1 MPGVLPPIKFFMTAA
16 FARLAFRFNRPPLRF
31 FLLAAA
37 LALAGCQK
45 LPPWWPQWW
54 PGARQQALPEGIYRA
69 NGRLELTRVD
79 VAAKYPGRLR
89 EAAFQEGERVQAGQV
104 LAAQEDGELQA
115 KLAQARAALARAS
128 APAGAGGAGSS
139 SCMKTH
145 HGQPAG
151 ADWASGWKGAPSW
164 ASPATATHSMP
175 CAVHSSTRSPAAA
188 FSRAGCAAA
197 QSTSSAAAS
206 AQKRRAETGRRHSTP
221 GRENARIVKKSPE
234 NCNKTWK
241 KVAQCRGMRAKNP
254 ASASCLQ
261 AARVR
266 RLEPVQRLAV
276 RGLHEPRAPAGRSQG
291 SRAPK
296 PALFV
301 LFTPAAQLARRHLKT
316 PPRAAGAACSF
327 LDSR

>member
-1 MPGVLPPIKFFMTAA
+1 MKKRIA
-16 FARLAFRFNRPPLRF
+16 ARLGASAHAAQARDALQAR
-31 FLLAAA
+31 AAA
-37 LALAGCQK
+37 ARAR
-45 LPPWWPQWW
+45 
-54 PGARQQALPEGIYRA
+54 PGSQQASGESQRKRGLERRRGLAHSGQRPRFAQKGRQRGGPRPGKARRWRA
-69 NGRLELTRVD
+69 TSTGGRHAGAVSTRT
-79 VAAKYPGRLR
+79 R
-89 EAAFQEGERVQAGQV
+89 
-104 LAAQEDGELQA
+104 
-115 KLAQARAALARAS
+115 RAALARAS

-221 GRENARIVKKSPE
+221 GRENARTVKKSPE

-296 PALFV
+296 PALLVLFV

-316 PPRAAGAACSF
+316 PPRAAGAACNF

>member
-1 MPGVLPPIKFFMTAA
+1 MKKRIA
-16 FARLAFRFNRPPLRF
+16 ARLGASAHAAQARDALQAR
-31 FLLAAA
+31 AAA
-37 LALAGCQK
+37 ARAR
-45 LPPWWPQWW
+45 
-54 PGARQQALPEGIYRA
+54 PGSQQASGGSQRKRGFERRRGLAHSGQRPRFAQKGRQRGGPRPGKARRWRA
-69 NGRLELTRVD
+69 ASTGGRHAGAVSTRT
-79 VAAKYPGRLR
+79 R
-89 EAAFQEGERVQAGQV
+89 
-104 LAAQEDGELQA
+104 
-115 KLAQARAALARAS
+115 RAALARAS

-221 GRENARIVKKSPE
+221 GRENARTVKKSPE

-241 KVAQCRGMRAKNP
+241 KVAQCRGHARQKSSVRKLP
-254 ASASCLQ
+254 ASRPSAAFGTCSASGREG
-261 AARVR
+261 AARTSR
-266 RLEPVQRLAV
+266 SGRAFARLQSAQA
-276 RGLHEPRAPAGRSQG
+276 RA
-291 SRAPK
+291 SRA
-296 PALFV
+296 F
-301 LFTPAAQLARRHLKT
+301 
-316 PPRAAGAACSF
+316 RAFHACGAACTQASENAAARRWRCLQF
-327 LDSR
+327 S

>member
-1 MPGVLPPIKFFMTAA
+1 MKKRIA
-16 FARLAFRFNRPPLRF
+16 ARL
-31 FLLAAA
+31 
-37 LALAGCQK
+37 
-45 LPPWWPQWW
+45 
-54 PGARQQALPEGIYRA
+54 GASAH
-69 NGRLELTRVD
+69 
-79 VAAKYPGRLR
+79 
-89 EAAFQEGERVQAGQV
+89 
-104 LAAQEDGELQA
+104 AAQARDAL
-115 KLAQARAALARAS
+115 QARAAAARARPGS
-128 APAGAGGAGSS
+128 QQASGESQRKRGFGRRRGLAHDGQRPRFAQKGRQRGGPRPGKARRWRAASTGDRHAGA
-139 SCMKTH
+139 
-145 HGQPAG
+145 
-151 ADWASGWKGAPSW
+151 
-164 ASPATATHSMP
+164 
-175 CAVHSSTRSPAAA
+175 VSTRTRRAAA

-206 AQKRRAETGRRHSTP
+206 AQKRRAETGGRHSTP
-221 GRENARIVKKSPE
+221 GRENARAVKKSPE

-301 LFTPAAQLARRHLKT
+301 LFVLFTPAAQLARRHLKT
-316 PPRAAGAACSF
+316 PPRAAGAACNF

>member
-1 MPGVLPPIKFFMTAA
+1 MPRRRVMPCRPA
-16 FARLAFRFNRPPLRF
+16 RPPQGR
-31 FLLAAA
+31 
-37 LALAGCQK
+37 AGS
-45 LPPWWPQWW
+45 
-54 PGARQQALPEGIYRA
+54 QQASGESQRKRGFERRRGLAHSGQRPRFAQKGRQRGGPRPGKARRWRA
-69 NGRLELTRVD
+69 ASTGGRHAGAVSTRT
-79 VAAKYPGRLR
+79 R
-89 EAAFQEGERVQAGQV
+89 
-104 LAAQEDGELQA
+104 
-115 KLAQARAALARAS
+115 RAALARAS
-128 APAGAGGAGSS
+128 APAGVGGAGSS

-175 CAVHSSTRSPAAA
+175 CAVHSSTRSPAVA
-188 FSRAGCAAA
+188 FSRAGCTAA

-221 GRENARIVKKSPE
+221 GRENARTVKKSPE

-241 KVAQCRGMRAKNP
+241 KVAQCRGIRAKNP

-301 LFTPAAQLARRHLKT
+301 LFVLFTPAAQLARRHLKT
-316 PPRAAGAACSF
+316 PPRAAGAACNF

>member
-1 MPGVLPPIKFFMTAA
+1 MKKRIA
-16 FARLAFRFNRPPLRF
+16 ARLGASAHAAQARDALQAR
-31 FLLAAA
+31 AAA
-37 LALAGCQK
+37 ARAR
-45 LPPWWPQWW
+45 
-54 PGARQQALPEGIYRA
+54 PGSQQASGGSQRKRGFERRRGLAHSGQRPRFAQKGRQRGGPRPGKARRWRA
-69 NGRLELTRVD
+69 ASTGGRHAGAVSTRT
-79 VAAKYPGRLR
+79 R
-89 EAAFQEGERVQAGQV
+89 
-104 LAAQEDGELQA
+104 
-115 KLAQARAALARAS
+115 RAALARAS

-197 QSTSSAAAS
+197 Q
-206 AQKRRAETGRRHSTP
+206 KRRAETGRRHSTP
-221 GRENARIVKKSPE
+221 GRENARTVKKSPE

-316 PPRAAGAACSF
+316 PPRAAGAACNF

>member
-1 MPGVLPPIKFFMTAA
+1 MKKRIA
-16 FARLAFRFNRPPLRF
+16 ARLGASAHAAQARDALQAR
-31 FLLAAA
+31 AAA
-37 LALAGCQK
+37 ARAR
-45 LPPWWPQWW
+45 
-54 PGARQQALPEGIYRA
+54 PGSQQASGESQRKRGFERRRGLAHSGQRPRFAQKGRQRGGPRPGKARRWRA
-69 NGRLELTRVD
+69 ASTGGRHAGAVSTRT
-79 VAAKYPGRLR
+79 R
-89 EAAFQEGERVQAGQV
+89 
-104 LAAQEDGELQA
+104 
-115 KLAQARAALARAS
+115 RAALARAS
-128 APAGAGGAGSS
+128 V
-139 SCMKTH
+139 
-145 HGQPAG
+145 PAG

-221 GRENARIVKKSPE
+221 GRENARTVKKSPE

-301 LFTPAAQLARRHLKT
+301 LFVLFVLFTPAAQLARRHLKT
-316 PPRAAGAACSF
+316 PPRAAGAACNF

>member
-1 MPGVLPPIKFFMTAA
+1 MKKRIA
-16 FARLAFRFNRPPLRF
+16 ARLGASAHAAQARDALQAR
-31 FLLAAA
+31 AAA
-37 LALAGCQK
+37 ARAR
-45 LPPWWPQWW
+45 
-54 PGARQQALPEGIYRA
+54 PGSQQASGESQRKRGFGRRRGLAHSGQRPRFAQKGRQRGGPRPGKARRWRA
-69 NGRLELTRVD
+69 ASTGGRHAGAVSTRT
-79 VAAKYPGRLR
+79 R
-89 EAAFQEGERVQAGQV
+89 
-104 LAAQEDGELQA
+104 
-115 KLAQARAALARAS
+115 RAALAR
-128 APAGAGGAGSS
+128 
-139 SCMKTH
+139 
-145 HGQPAG
+145 
-151 ADWASGWKGAPSW
+151 
-164 ASPATATHSMP
+164 
-175 CAVHSSTRSPAAA
+175 
-188 FSRAGCAAA
+188 
-197 QSTSSAAAS
+197 AS

-221 GRENARIVKKSPE
+221 GRENARTVKKSPE

-296 PALFV
+296 PALLV

-316 PPRAAGAACSF
+316 PPRAAGAACNF

>member
-1 MPGVLPPIKFFMTAA
+1 MPRRRVVPCRPA
-16 FARLAFRFNRPPLRF
+16 RPPQGR
-31 FLLAAA
+31 
-37 LALAGCQK
+37 AGS
-45 LPPWWPQWW
+45 
-54 PGARQQALPEGIYRA
+54 QQASGESQRKRGLERRRGLAHSGQRPRFAQKGRQRGGPRPGKARRWRA
-69 NGRLELTRVD
+69 ASTGGRHAGAVSTRT
-79 VAAKYPGRLR
+79 R
-89 EAAFQEGERVQAGQV
+89 
-104 LAAQEDGELQA
+104 
-115 KLAQARAALARAS
+115 RAALARAS

-197 QSTSSAAAS
+197 QSMSSAAAS

-221 GRENARIVKKSPE
+221 GRENARTVKKSPE

-241 KVAQCRGMRAKNP
+241 KVAQCRGMRAKDP

-276 RGLHEPRAPAGRSQG
+276 RGMHEPRAPAGRSQG

-296 PALFV
+296 PVLFV